1 MTRLILR
8 IFGMFALVC
17 IHMQTYAASSYYPI
31 DRHCTIQVQPIQF
44 VKTNSIHHIPTSG
57 WKEVELPD
65 NWAIHEQNYNGGA
78 WYKILWKPD
87 CSSGTI
93 SESFAFS
100 IEYIN
105 SAGAVY
111 FNRNVLWR
119 DKNLIEPLSKS
130 WNMPRYWVL
139 TPSSIKAGEN
149 EFLIYV
155 NGYAFQK
162 AGLGAISFHN
172 IQAADAQY
180 QQQIWNRRT
189 LFEIN
194 IIISLVLGLLCF
206 SIWIFRRTET
216 TFAWFAL
223 SCILWVL
230 FISNILMTETKPF
243 PNNLISAQAN
253 LSFFI
258 LYMVC
263 FCTYLLRFI
272 RVEFPRLERCIWGIT
287 FIGLVIIFFTPL
299 QWITPV
305 FVKIFILYILLFLST
320 YFYLAYITIKAKKR
334 EYIFLLLCLTGILI
348 CALFDSLL
356 LGSNLHKNIK
366 PLSPYTSPIITV
378 FVVLILGV
386 KLARN
391 TRRVEKFNQRLEEK
405 VHQVSQDLYASVNE
419 KHKLELENV
428 RLQERIQLSHDLH
441 DGLGSSLVRSM
452 IIVDQ
457 AEHNMTNQ
465 QFLSILKLLRDD
477 LRQIIDSGS
486 SLESRV
492 PGNPVLW
499 VAPVRHRFSQLMDE
513 LDIESKWSFPQNWGY
528 VPNALQCLTLI
539 RVLEESLTNIVKH
552 SQAKHVFVSMI
563 FPYERQLI
571 LTIEDDGVGFDV
583 KSNFQNGMSIG
594 IRSMKMRLERVGAEL
609 QVSSEKGRTVVQA
622 LLEIREDK

>member
-1 MTRLILR
+1 MTKLILR
-8 IFGMFALVC
+8 CFCMLALAC
-17 IHMQTYAASSYYPI
+17 IHMQVFAASYFSISPQ
-31 DRHCTIQVQPIQF
+31 CTIQVQPIQF
-44 VKTNSIHHIPTSG
+44 VKTDSIQHVPKTG
-57 WKEVELPD
+57 WKTVDLPD
-65 NWAIHEQNYNGGA
+65 NWSQHEPQYNGGV
-78 WYKILWKPD
+78 WYRILWKPD
-87 CSSGTI
+87 CSSGTLNQ
-93 SESFAFS
+93 SFAFS
-100 IEYIN
+100 IDYIN

-119 DKNLIEPLSKS
+119 DKNLVEPLSKS
-130 WNMPRYWVL
+130 WNIPRYWVL
-139 TPSSIKAGEN
+139 TPSSLKAGEN

-155 NGYAFQK
+155 TGYAFQN
-162 AGLGAISFHN
+162 AGLGAVSFQN
-172 IQAADAQY
+172 VQAAYDQQ

-206 SIWIFRRTET
+206 SIWIFRRSET

-223 SCILWVL
+223 SCLLWVL
-230 FISNILMTETKPF
+230 FISNILVTETKPF
-243 PNNLISAQAN
+243 ANNILAAQAN
-253 LSFFI
+253 ISFFA

-272 RVEFPRLERCIWGIT
+272 RVELIKVERIVWAIT
-287 FIGLVIIFFTPL
+287 AIVLLVIFFTPV
-299 QWITPV
+299 QWLTAV
-305 FVKIFILYILLFLST
+305 FINIFMMYVALFLLT
-320 YFYLAYITIKAKKR
+320 YIYLGYVTYRTRKR
-334 EYIFLLLCLTGILI
+334 EYIFLLMCLTGILF
-348 CALFDSLL
+348 CALFDTVL
-356 LGSNLHKNIK
+356 LGSELHKDIK
-366 PLSPYTSPIITV
+366 PLSPYTSPIITI

-391 TRRVEKFNQRLEEK
+391 TRRIEKFNQRLEEK
-405 VHQVSQDLYASVNE
+405 VQQVSDDLYSSMNE

-428 RLQERIQLSHDLH
+428 RLQERIHLSHDLH

-457 AEHNMTNQ
+457 AEQNMSNQ

-492 PGNPVLW
+492 PENPILW
-499 VAPVRHRFSQLMDE
+499 VAPVRHRFSQLMEE

-528 VPNALQCLTLI
+528 IPTALQCLTLI
-539 RVLEESLTNIVKH
+539 RVLEESLTNVVKH
-552 SQAKHVFVSMI
+552 SQAKHVYVSMV

-609 QVSSEKGRTVVQA
+609 QVTSERGKTVVQA
-622 LLEIREDK
+622 LLEIK